1 MIVPSID
8 LQGGQAVQLV
18 NGETLAIEAGD
29 PTPIAQK
36 FGMVGPIA
44 VIDLDAAM
52 GAGENRA
59 IVRRLCQTHRC
70 RVGGGIRD
78 VDAAIEW
85 LDAGAEHIIIG
96 TAAEPKFLQQLPKD
110 RLIVALDVRHERVVV
125 DGWRRSTNHT
135 VEAQMERLR
144 PYVDGFLVTFVEQ
157 EGMMNGTRMDRIDAL
172 VAASGDCHLTIAG
185 GVTTADEVR
194 ALDQKGVDCQVG
206 MALYSGRLTLAEAVG
221 APMISDRPDGLWPTI
236 VVDEF
241 DRALGLCY
249 SNQQSLTA
257 ALETQRGVYWSRSR
271 GLWEKGAT
279 SGATQELLAVAL
291 DCDRDALLFRVR
303 QHGPGFCH
311 LGTCS
316 CFGELGGLATLS
328 RRIEERMQCA
338 PSGSYTH
345 RLLTDDALL
354 ASKVV
359 EEAHELVEAAEP
371 AAVAAEAADLI
382 YFTMVTLARHG
393 VALSEV
399 SAVLDR
405 RSRTVTRRPGDA
417 KPQGAN
423 R

>member
-29 PTPIAQK
+29 PAPIAQR

-52 GAGENRA
+52 GTGENRA
-59 IVRRLCQTHRC
+59 IVRQLCQTHRC

-78 VDAAIEW
+78 VATAVEW

-96 TAAEPKFLQQLPKD
+96 TAADPDFLQQLPKD

-185 GVTTADEVR
+185 GVTTADEVG
-194 ALDQKGVDCQVG
+194 ALDRKGVDCQVG

-279 SGATQELLAVAL
+279 SGATQELLSVAL

-316 CFGELGGLATLS
+316 CFGNLGGLATLS

-345 RLLTDDALL
+345 RLLTDEALL
-354 ASKVV
+354 AAKVV
-359 EEAHELVEAAEP
+359 EEAHELVEASEP

-393 VALSEV
+393 VTLSEV

-405 RSRTVTRRPGDA
+405 RSRTVTRRPGNA
-417 KPQGAN
+417 KPQGVN